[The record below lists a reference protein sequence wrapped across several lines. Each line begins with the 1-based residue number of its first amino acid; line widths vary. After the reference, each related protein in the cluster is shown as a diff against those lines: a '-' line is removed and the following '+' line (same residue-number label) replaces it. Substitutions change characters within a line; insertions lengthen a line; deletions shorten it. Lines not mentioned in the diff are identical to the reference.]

1 MAGGVGLVLSG
12 AACASAAASQSLAGA
27 SRAFELKIMGV
38 KWGNESWTPRPD
50 GFDVGTTSASAAL
63 PRCSPAGSERLTT
76 ARECSGWSRP
86 LLPDHAELAASEQ
99 AERDAARARRG
110 GKPIRRVLSARFD
123 KMSHRRRR
131 PADSIVS
138 PPPRQ
143 PIVDLM
149 LLPRNASADQP
160 PLAYIFS
167 LPSLAKKEAPE
178 VVADQALSPSLSL
191 IIIWWR
197 LGEIPSRTVAPFR
210 VNSLMM
216 SVNPNRFHMIL
227 LLTLGL
233 CHKLA
238 TSVIVTS
245 SSSWQ

>member
-1 MAGGVGLVLSG
+1 MVCRTANVTSPAVATSITATTWPLLLLALIVVLGMSGGVGLVLSG

-76 ARECSGWSRP
+76 ARGCSGWSRP

-138 PPPRQ
+138 PPPAPRQ
-143 PIVDLM
+143 PIMDLL

-178 VVADQALSPSLSL
+178 VVADQAVPWDWNLEVDQS
-191 IIIWWR
+191 
-197 LGEIPSRTVAPFR
+197 A
-210 VNSLMM
+210 VNS
-216 SVNPNRFHMIL
+216 MI
-227 LLTLGL
+227 
-233 CHKLA
+233 
-238 TSVIVTS
+238 
-245 SSSWQ
+245 